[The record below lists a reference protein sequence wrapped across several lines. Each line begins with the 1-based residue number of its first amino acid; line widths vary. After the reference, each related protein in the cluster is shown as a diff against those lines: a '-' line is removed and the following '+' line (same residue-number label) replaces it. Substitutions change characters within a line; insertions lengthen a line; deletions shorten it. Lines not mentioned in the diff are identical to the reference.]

1 MKIITSGNGK
11 GGVGKT
17 TLTLNL
23 GAIYATRWNKKVLLI
38 DLDPQ
43 ANLTRGL
50 GLEPFDFQNTIY
62 PVLLGQISLT
72 DTIVRTHLEN
82 LHVCPANEHLGGAEI
97 ELIVKQS
104 SGQVP
109 DHKTILRERLEPIRQ
124 YYDLCIID
132 LRPSLGTLVL
142 NGLTAADTVLIPVE
156 CGLYAIEAVD
166 RLIQFV
172 TTPWKLIRTRFD
184 KRTSIHRRMSETIQA
199 RFNHGTVLNTI
210 IRENTTLQ
218 NAVAD
223 GVDIL
228 SFDEHSIG
236 AIDHLTLAKELIDQ
250 GVV

>member
-1 MKIITSGNGK
+1 MKTITSGNGK

-17 TLTLNL
+17 TITLNL
-23 GAIYATRWNKKVLLI
+23 GAIFATRWNKKVLVI

-50 GLEPFDFQNTIY
+50 GLQPFDFQNTIY
-62 PVLLGQISLT
+62 PVLLGNIPIT
-72 DTIVRTHLEN
+72 DAIVGTHLEN

-104 SGQVP
+104 SGQIS

-124 YYDLCIID
+124 YYDLCMID

-166 RLIQFV
+166 RLTQFV
-172 TTPWKLIRTRFD
+172 EAPWRLIRTRFD
-184 KRTSIHRRMSETIQA
+184 KRTSIHRRMSDTIQE
-199 RFNHGTVLNTI
+199 RFNHGTVLHTI
-210 IRENTTLQ
+210 IRESTALQ

-223 GVDIL
+223 GLDIV
-228 SFDEHSIG
+228 SFDEHSAG
-236 AIDHLTLAKELIDQ
+236 ARDHLALAKELIDQ